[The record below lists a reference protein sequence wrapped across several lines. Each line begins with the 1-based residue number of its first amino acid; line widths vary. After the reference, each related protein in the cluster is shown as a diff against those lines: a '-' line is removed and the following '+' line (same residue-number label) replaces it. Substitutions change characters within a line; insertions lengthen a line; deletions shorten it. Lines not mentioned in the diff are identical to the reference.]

1 MLTPLIRTS
10 ERWAAVRSE
19 QCAIK
24 FYAPMFSLANQLSRV
39 FVSRLRL
46 AIRQRNQGTKTMLY
60 FLVKRTQ
67 NCHPGVSLMGHPS
80 LCLDLRR
87 FDMDQDNDRDK
98 DRDSVYLRCDFC
110 LDLNQF

>member
-1 MLTPLIRTS
+1 
-10 ERWAAVRSE
+10 
-19 QCAIK
+19 
-24 FYAPMFSLANQLSRV
+24 MFSRANQSSRV
-39 FVSRLRL
+39 FVPRLRL
-46 AIRQRNQGTKTMLY
+46 AIRRRNRGTKTRLD
-60 FLVKRTQ
+60 FLVKRIQ
-67 NCHPGVSLMGHPS
+67 NCHPGVSLMEHPS